1 MAAKNYWT
9 SKAGK
14 QATTAAAQSDAA
26 GAMRVSPATRGRPE
40 SLPDTFGI
48 GATLGSAP
56 LRGPLAGSAS
66 VMPAKQLSSSGTGY
80 GSFRNTPTNNVL
92 SGGSLTAG
100 TGGRGQIL
108 YDNKYTK
115 DR

>member
-56 LRGPLAGSAS
+56 LRGPLAGST
-66 VMPAKQLSSSGTGY
+66 MPAKQLSSSGTGY
-80 GSFRNTPTNNVL
+80 GSFRNTPTNSVL